1 MEEKN
6 LPAVQK
12 VADIRSLLEKSR
24 RQLEMA
30 LPKHLTAD
38 RLLRVAMTSIQRTPK
53 LMECTSQSLLAC
65 VMVCAQLGLEPD
77 QFLGQAYLVPFKDNK
92 KGVTICTLIPG
103 YRGYIALARR
113 SGEVQ
118 SISSQVVYEKDHFEL
133 SYGIEDKL
141 VHRPHIDGDRGKPI
155 GAFVVFKYKDGGY
168 SFDFMSTEDIEKIR
182 KRSKAATDGPWVTDW
197 AEMAKKTV
205 IKRHVKL
212 APLSVEFQRSVALEE
227 RANLGESQAD
237 LLDIGGDPDVIE
249 AETGETGE
257 AKDPEALLKTFNASI
272 PEKAD
277 PAMVDLFLARVA
289 EGNKKTV
296 DEVKI
301 AATSDPKELA
311 SLWKL
316 FPGWCKQ
323 QKVKK
328 AKEDQGKEKTDANG
342 FRVLSDEEMAP
353 EPCPSREDQAIMRK
367 SFCATCTE
375 REGCPA
381 WAGVD

>member
-212 APLSVEFQRSVALEE
+212 APLSVEFQRAVALEE

>member
-1 MEEKN
+1 
-6 LPAVQK
+6 
-12 VADIRSLLEKSR
+12 
-24 RQLEMA
+24 
-30 LPKHLTAD
+30 
-38 RLLRVAMTSIQRTPK
+38 
-53 LMECTSQSLLAC
+53 
-65 VMVCAQLGLEPD
+65 
-77 QFLGQAYLVPFKDNK
+77 VPFKDTK

-118 SISSQVVYEKDHFEL
+118 SISSQVVYEKDDFEL

-141 VHRPHIDGDRGKPI
+141 VHRPHINGDRGKPI

-182 KRSKAATDGPWVTDW
+182 KRSKAASDGPWVTDW

-212 APLSVEFQRSVALEE
+212 APLSVEFQRAVALEE

-237 LLDIGGDPDVIE
+237 LLDLGGDPDVIE
-249 AETGETGE
+249 GETGE
-257 AKDPEALLKTFNASI
+257 APKTTSPAELINAFDASI
-272 PEKAD
+272 PANANSALVEEY
-277 PAMVDLFLARVA
+277 LTRVA
-289 EGNKKTV
+289 AGNLKTI
-296 DEVKI
+296 EEIKI
-301 AATSDPKELA
+301 AAASDPKELA

-323 QKVKK
+323 QKAKK
-328 AKEDQGKEKTDANG
+328 VKEDQGKGTEKAETKVND
-342 FRVLSDEEMAP
+342 LKDEDLAP
-353 EPCPSREDQAIMRK
+353 ESCPVREDKARMAK
-367 SFCATCTE
+367 TFCEKCTE

-381 WAGVD
+381 WATIDR